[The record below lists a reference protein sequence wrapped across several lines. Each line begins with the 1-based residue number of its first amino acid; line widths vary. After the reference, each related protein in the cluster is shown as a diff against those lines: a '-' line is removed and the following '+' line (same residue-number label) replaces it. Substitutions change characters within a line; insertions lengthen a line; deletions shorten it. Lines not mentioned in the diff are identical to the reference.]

1 MRLPVNTVI
10 HTTLVGLEPAI
21 FRSLVRRA
29 ASSAT
34 EPTEAGTRP
43 IRAAEIEAVSLLVGP
58 INVFLT
64 LCSKCEMSD
73 KRLMLAKP
81 LPCKKVR
88 NAPEDTLNVVGSHTV
103 IEANDSAHCPIER
116 CQVVNAEGHES
127 IRTRQRERNFA

>member
-1 MRLPVNTVI
+1 M
-10 HTTLVGLEPAI
+10 
-21 FRSLVRRA
+21 SDRRRCSGWCIDYSQKQA
-29 ASSAT
+29 LDL
-34 EPTEAGTRP
+34 RVV
-43 IRAAEIEAVSLLVGP
+43 EIEAVSLLVGP